1 MATPKIIADFET
13 QLSTALAVGGTS
25 FTLRSATDDDGVS
38 LPAGLYYFTV
48 DNGSNQKEYLAGTLS
63 GTSVT
68 SVLSV
73 SRQGAETSGAAR
85 AHRVGASVIMTDFAT
100 YKKYMDEI
108 ALVSAPDGSTSA
120 KGVFEAP
127 TLAEVRART
136 ATGGT
141 GAKLAV
147 TPDVLDDLPTQDEK
161 AGLAGYPSAPTATNL
176 LLTRAKSVTAG
187 ATINGATLPVP
198 VYQNKTDNEFYACDG
213 NDTAAMKFLGFAIS
227 NGTDGASMLVQF
239 NGIVSGFTGLDEG
252 EKYYLSDTV
261 GTISNTIG
269 TYEVL
274 VGVAIST
281 TELLIQKGTRRAGG
295 TTSSGTATGSTAIV
309 CGFRP
314 SVVRLTALSANS
326 AGTNVGLMSAV
337 WVNGSISAVRV
348 STDDGGSETLGT
360 GTGLVEPA
368 DSGSQMAYSITSVTD
383 TGFTISWTE
392 TGTVDIS
399 QPILWE
405 AEGEL

>member
-239 NGIVSGFTGLDEG
+239 NGIVSGFTGLAEG
-252 EKYYLSDTV
+252 EKYYVQDAV
-261 GTISNTIG
+261 GTIGTTIG

-274 VGVAIST
+274 VGVSISE
-281 TELLIQKGTRRAGG
+281 TELLIQKGRRQ
-295 TTSSGTATGSTAIV
+295 TSGTGATVSDTSGSLAVV

-314 SVVRLTALSANS
+314 SKITLSANYGVTTTGS
-326 AGTNVGLMSAV
+326 TFLANWTNNTLSGTYFCYRNGDTSYNGTGAVMYTGTNQYQ
-337 WVNGSISAVRV
+337 
-348 STDDGGSETLGT
+348 TFT
-360 GTGLVEPA
+360 
-368 DSGSQMAYSITSVTD
+368 ITSVTD
-383 TGFTISWTE
+383 TGFTITWTK
-392 TGTVDIS
+392 TNAAAAFS
-399 QPILWE
+399 FSYS